1 MSSIWLLILIL
12 VFLLALG
19 AAVFI
24 FWLLKRARRI
34 SFTADPAVKAQPDP
48 KTPAPSEF
56 LNYASGLELRTSFK
70 RSLRLLKSYVTGRDY
85 RYRVPW
91 FLMTGES
98 ESGKTTILDANGVN
112 LSANGSG
119 HDEPVNWY
127 FFNEGVVIDVAGD
140 FVLRTDG
147 TANHQGWN
155 TISRLLQKH
164 RPRRPLDG
172 IVLTISCTDLI
183 GTNELSNQRRF
194 ELEQKATCLY
204 RKLWQSQRVLGM
216 RLPVYILVT
225 KCDEITG
232 FTSFCNQLP
241 EKLQT
246 QMFGWSNP
254 LTLDTVYDPGL
265 LGDAFES
272 LYRDLSYLQFEI
284 YAEQDEIQDADDLFL
299 FPAVAQTMRA
309 PLQVYLDALFKQS
322 AYHESF
328 FFRGLYFCGESPAD
342 LSISA
347 SAPATREPDWTNVL
361 EPFEVSLPE
370 KIQPSEREPIFVH
383 DLFKEKIFAE
393 DFLAQPIRRV
403 ALSRN
408 RTVLAAQILSLLII
422 VVGGVGLAVARYR
435 LSQEQ
440 TKLYGFLVEEEKR
453 LTRLEQLKLNQQKT
467 DAAYRSSIDNA
478 VREAGSD
485 SYRRNIAYQ
494 VAFNDIVP
502 GMPTGNSQ
510 VSGANAEE
518 QTLPDSEAKLA
529 EFMGKMNATKFYSVF
544 IPSSWFSSIDET
556 LQGSIKTAFRWLIF
570 EALRIDLERRAT
582 KLTDRG
588 PTPLSTFNSGFDNKD
603 GAANDTAAS
612 PRAKFALNFQLP
624 VYIEDLGELRL
635 NLERYYR
642 LIHKGS
648 GKLDDLNQ
656 LIKYLGH
663 KELPTNFD
671 QENELYKL
679 ALRDAE
685 GIEIKTGPLYQAG
698 ADRVVERIGDMYERS
713 FNLVGFD
720 EKYLD
725 EITKSEELL
734 RRPEYTWLAT
744 AICDARSPFSGM
756 TISSALIDLKQAI
769 VDLKHQPF
777 MTRDLPEEGVR
788 YQHSRGVL
796 VWDQETLREVL
807 KVNEEFE
814 YFMST
819 KSYAPSEQLDKAA
832 RDTARARV
840 RIKIRKLISRA
851 QKAQPLTPSAEG
863 LALKTALMTEMQYLQ
878 NAQPLLSRVLEISSR
893 LGADDELRVML
904 REQGSYL
911 LRGAQRLFDDGQF
924 YVTRKNDLSLGGRV
938 VTDFEWWDGTRPVSY
953 RVYELNSKEDL
964 AAYLNVQRKSIAF
977 LARDFVV
984 PVQTFF
990 ATQSIY
996 LPRSRPQ
1003 VDWDTILA
1011 DLDAYDNKT
1020 PGNPIGALET
1030 FIRTD
1035 MDKVSLDSCYGL
1047 AQIDE
1052 QPSTDYFLSIR
1063 NSLRVGF
1070 LERCKLL
1077 AHAKAIDDTI
1087 DELRNYGEIEKSFNE
1102 NLAGAFPFAQ
1112 VNAPQLDPWAMLKF
1126 FKVLKEKEKAAREAL
1141 NRSAEFGANPQPA
1154 TDFLDQM
1161 NRAREFFAPFIEK
1174 NQGPSFD
1181 FRVQFRVNREQEIAA
1196 NQIIDWKLE
1205 VGKKKF
1211 AYTSDDL
1218 TGHWIYGEPVRLTLR
1233 WANDSPSR
1241 PLAGV
1246 DPMLVT
1252 VKERSAIFEYNDR
1265 WSLFTLLLRHGLQLK
1280 RAGAPAECD
1289 QGYDADP
1296 YTLAFI
1302 VKTAPDPAA
1311 QFGQPQA
1318 LNSLV
1323 AEVFLRITM
1332 LGANKPEP
1340 IMLPCLPIKAPLVPS
1355 LHPSAI
1361 RTAANKD
1368 D

>member
-12 VFLLALG
+12 LFLLALG
-19 AAVFI
+19 TAVFI
-24 FWLLKRARRI
+24 YWMLKRARRI
-34 SFTADPAVKAQPDP
+34 SFTADPAVKTQPDP
-48 KTPAPSEF
+48 KNPAPSEF

-112 LSANGSG
+112 LSANGSSA
-119 HDEPVNWY
+119 DEPVNWY
-127 FFNEGVVIDVAGD
+127 FFNEGVVIEVAGD

-147 TANHQGWN
+147 TANHPGWN
-155 TISRLLQKH
+155 TISRLLEKH

-172 IVLTISCTDLI
+172 IVLTISCKDLI

-204 RKLWQSQRVLGM
+204 RKLWQSQRILGM

-265 LGDAFES
+265 LGEAFES

-299 FPAVAQTMRA
+299 FPVIAQTMRA

-347 SAPATREPDWTNVL
+347 SAPATREPDWTNAL

-422 VVGGVGLAVARYR
+422 VVGGVGLAVASYR

-440 TKLYGFLVEEEKR
+440 TKLYRFLVNEEDSLARLER
-453 LTRLEQLKLNQQKT
+453 LTRSRQKT
-467 DAAYRSSIDNA
+467 NTAYQSSIDNA
-478 VREAGSD
+478 GQEGELN

-494 VAFNDIVP
+494 VSFTDSAA
-502 GMPTGNSQ
+502 GMPSGTSQ
-510 VSGANAEE
+510 ASPADTDEKLHA
-518 QTLPDSEAKLA
+518 SEATLL
-529 EFMGKMNATKFYSVF
+529 EFMAGMKSTRFYSVF
-544 IPSSWFSSIDET
+544 IPSSWFSSIDAQLE
-556 LQGSIKTAFRWLIF
+556 GSIKTAFKWLVF
-570 EALRIDLERRAT
+570 EALRMDLERRANQ
-582 KLTDRG
+582 LVDRG
-588 PTPLSTFNSGFDNKD
+588 PTPLPTFNSGFDKKD
-603 GAANDTAAS
+603 GAPNDTAAS
-612 PRAKFALNFQLP
+612 PRANFDLTFQLP
-624 VYIEDLGELRL
+624 VYIDELGELRL
-635 NLERYYR
+635 NLERYDR
-642 LIHKGS
+642 LIKKDS

-656 LIKYLGH
+656 LVRYLGH
-663 KELPTNFD
+663 QPLPTNFD

-679 ALRDAE
+679 ALREAE
-685 GIEIKTGPLYQAG
+685 GNPIRTDLLKAG
-698 ADRVVERIGDMYERS
+698 AGRVVDRIGDMYEGS
-713 FNLVGFD
+713 FNRKGFTYN
-720 EKYLD
+720 YLN
-725 EITKSEELL
+725 EITESEELL

-744 AICDARSPFSGM
+744 TKCDLRSPFQGM

-777 MTRDLPEEGVR
+777 MTRDLPDDGVR
-788 YQHSRGVL
+788 YQHRSRGVL
-796 VWDQETLREVL
+796 VWDQETLREVIT
-807 KVNEEFE
+807 VNDQYENFI
-814 YFMST
+814 ST
-819 KSYAPSEQLDKAA
+819 KSYEPSEQLDNAA
-832 RDTARARV
+832 RETARARV
-840 RIKIRKLISRA
+840 RLKIRNLIRRA
-851 QKAQPLTPSAEG
+851 RKAQPLTPSTEG
-863 LALKTALMTEMQYLQ
+863 LALKTALITEVQYLQ
-878 NAQPLLSRVLEISSR
+878 NAQPILSRVLEISSR
-893 LGADDELRVML
+893 LGVDNELRAAL
-904 REQGSYL
+904 AEQGSYL
-911 LRGAQRLFDDGQF
+911 LRGAQRVFAAEQF
-924 YVTRKNDLSLGGRV
+924 YVTRKNDLSLGGPF
-938 VTDFEWWDGTRPVSY
+938 VTDFAWWDGTGPVSY
-953 RVYELNSKEDL
+953 RVYELGSKEDL
-964 AAYLNVQRKSIAF
+964 AGYLNVQRKSIAF
-977 LARDFVV
+977 LARDVVV

-990 ATQSIY
+990 ATQNIY
-996 LPRSRPQ
+996 LPRSDAQ

-1011 DLDAYDNKT
+1011 DLDSYDNKT

-1030 FIRTD
+1030 FIRAD

-1052 QPSTDYFLSIR
+1052 QRSTDYFLSIR
-1063 NSLRVGF
+1063 SSLRVRF
-1070 LERCKLL
+1070 YERCKLL

-1087 DELRNYGEIEKSFNE
+1087 DELKNYAEIERSFND

-1126 FKVLKEKEKAAREAL
+1126 FKVLKDKEKAAREAL
-1141 NRSAEFGANPQPA
+1141 DRSAEFGANPQPA
-1154 TDFLDQM
+1154 VDFLNQM
-1161 NRAREFFAPFIEK
+1161 NRAREFFAPFVEK

-1181 FRVQFRVNREQEIAA
+1181 FRVQFRVNREREIAA

-1233 WANDSPSR
+1233 WANDSPGR

-1246 DPMLVT
+1246 EPMLVT

-1280 RAGAPAECD
+1280 RAGASAECD
-1289 QGYDADP
+1289 QGFDADP
-1296 YTLAFI
+1296 YTLGFI

-1318 LNSLV
+1318 LNSPL

-1340 IMLPCLPIKAPLVPS
+1340 IMLPCLPIKAPPVPS

-1368 D
+1368 N